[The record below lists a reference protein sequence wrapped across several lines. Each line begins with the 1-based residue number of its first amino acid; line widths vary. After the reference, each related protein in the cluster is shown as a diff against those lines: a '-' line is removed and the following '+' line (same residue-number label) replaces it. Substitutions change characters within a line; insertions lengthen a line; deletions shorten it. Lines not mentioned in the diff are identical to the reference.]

1 MSAQTNTKPSI
12 KEQMQADLKAAMKSG
27 DVFLRDCVRLLNAAI
42 KQVEVDTR
50 ESLDDSGVIK
60 ILKSA
65 YKQREDA
72 AQAYKDAGR
81 NDLYEQESKE
91 MQVIMRYLPAQL
103 SDEQLESKLREI
115 IASVQAESLKDLGKV
130 MAAAKALSEV
140 ADGRRISSMAKALLG
155 ANA

>member
-1 MSAQTNTKPSI
+1 MNI
-12 KEQMQADLKAAMKSG
+12 KEQMQADLKEAMKSG

-50 ESLDDSGVIK
+50 NSLDDSGVIK

-72 AQAYKDAGR
+72 AQAYKNAGR
-81 NDLYEQESKE
+81 EDLYEQESKE
-91 MQVIMRYLPAQL
+91 MQVILRYLPAQL
-103 SDEQLESKLREI
+103 SDEQLENKLREI
-115 IASVQAESLKDLGKV
+115 IADTGASSPKDLGKV

-140 ADGRRISSMAKALLG
+140 ADGRRISTMAKSLLG